1 MANPKACDDVLW
13 GMLEQVNLAD
23 FLRGEN
29 GLDTMLKHRTFL
41 AVSVSVLRWQE
52 LCSMTAQCIFLT
64 KLPPTLMWR
73 VKMILWHRFMGL
85 PEQRPLS
92 LFLIVLQM

>member
-29 GLDTMLKHRTFL
+29 GLDTMLNEKASNL
-41 AVSVSVLRWQE
+41 SGG
-52 LCSMTAQCIFLT
+52 QC
-64 KLPPTLMWR
+64 
-73 VKMILWHRFMGL
+73 
-85 PEQRPLS
+85 
-92 LFLIVLQM
+92 